1 MIILWNVCNNNQ
13 HWKGERET
21 KNLEKPV
28 TFYNFKDTTSRT
40 LDQIQRRKWKKK
52 QFLKKNHNIND
63 ISKNILRYNFTI
75 FIFYHHVTQPYCE
88 YPEHTKLLFQYL
100 LEKKCVFFFF
110 FCVILHW
117 NIGNEI
123 KYFPYIHWLTKLVLS
138 LALCVLYLVFLTSP
152 FTCDLIVSK
161 NWLPSVCVFFFS
173 NAFFFFFKNSHI
185 PLLS

>member
-21 KNLEKPV
+21 KNLEKPL

-63 ISKNILRYNFTI
+63 ISKNILRHNFT

-100 LEKKCVFFFF
+100 LEKKMCVFF

-117 NIGNEI
+117 NIGNGKKI
-123 KYFPYIHWLTKLVLS
+123 FSLYSLTNKTRFVTS
-138 LALCVLYLVFLTSP
+138 TLCSVFGFSH
-152 FTCDLIVSK
+152 FTLHLRLDCQ
-161 NWLPSVCVFFFS
+161 
-173 NAFFFFFKNSHI
+173 
-185 PLLS
+185 